1 MAKSDNGLQI
11 VKTEDGIFFKSGDGK
26 IFYDAGEW
34 HGGLVPVKEKKGDGW
49 KFLDDWGDL
58 SRDSY
63 PMVKWLESKGVWA
76 VEDESGWRI
85 RDSYGIL
92 GPSFLSIQQL
102 ENSKIDS
109 TKNGFGSFAPK
120 GQDDESEM

>member
-1 MAKSDNGLQI
+1 MAKLNNGLHV
-11 VKTEDGIFFKSGDGK
+11 VKTEDEIYYENEDGMR
-26 IFYDAGEW
+26 FYDAGER
-34 HGGLVPVKEKKGDGW
+34 HGGLVPVKEKKGDSW

-58 SRDSY
+58 SCDSY
-63 PMVKWLESKGVWA
+63 PMVKWLESKGFWA
-76 VEDESGWRI
+76 VEDESGGRS

-102 ENSKIDS
+102 ENSKFDS
-109 TKNGFGSFAPK
+109 TQNGFGSFAPK